1 MGEILEDG
9 GGIEKHEKAIVST
22 STRMSGARLY

>member
-9 GGIEKHEKAIVST
+9 GGIEKHEEAVVST
-22 STRMSGARLY
+22 TTRIAGARLC